1 MTQFLQENIPGIKIQ
16 QIDKIQNKINL
27 NKVIFIAEAQGV
39 EKSPEADLYFS
50 EDQKFEGNEKV
61 LAFPSQKQEILSRI
75 NNIHNIKE
83 VKIEN
88 SPNFQNDYPD
98 NNNSLP
104 NLDSDIF
111 TIAGKDNKDDTAK
124 LKTEKTEALP
134 EDSDYISQE
143 SDLNIDDQTLGIQ
156 GDEDSLE
163 LEEKSEDLITSEGK
177 SSVDSSNNLTN
188 IPSLDETFHN
198 KNSSKIK
205 VEKLINIDYAEEN
218 EVNPPKYKTE
228 NDETVINN
236 TSLIEKTNPGKKI
249 VQKSEDY
256 EATKDSEDWLK
267 EEFARSLFNAHEKGF
282 TGSLQISGNNE
293 TLIVFWENGFIGDIE
308 GYGHIL
314 TRLLAYEGVKHH
326 ITRDLLRSSGSPLKN
341 AIKRNLIK
349 KKDRNKWALR
359 CIEEGF
365 VSAITEKSKVK
376 FDPSS
381 SMSMNFQLQLIDP
394 KPLILRGIV
403 ENYSV
408 ATSWARGGGI
418 SPVIVNEDL
427 FYELISGYSFDPLWI
442 RVVELFKNGLEWSEA
457 AIRGG
462 ITIEEGESLA
472 YGLRLL
478 KVLSPDIPQSIPHEE
493 IERQKIIEN
502 LNKIKNS
509 AFHKLFHDNSA
520 KNRRKLKD
528 LKVMLNNLPDKLKL
542 YLDQEIQEIKNELSQ
557 D

>member
-1 MTQFLQENIPGIKIQ
+1 LFFSRKPKEPTNPLKPISIFLKT
-16 QIDKIQNKINL
+16 KTSK
-27 NKVIFIAEAQGV
+27 A
-39 EKSPEADLYFS
+39 
-50 EDQKFEGNEKV
+50 
-61 LAFPSQKQEILSRI
+61 
-75 NNIHNIKE
+75 
-83 VKIEN
+83 IEN
-88 SPNFQNDYPD
+88 
-98 NNNSLP
+98 
-104 NLDSDIF
+104 
-111 TIAGKDNKDDTAK
+111 NKDDTAK
-124 LKTEKTEALP
+124 LKTEKTKQDDSLP
-134 EDSDYISQE
+134 NDSDFISQDG
-143 SDLNIDDQTLGIQ
+143 DLDIDDQTLGIH

-163 LEEKSEDLITSEGK
+163 LKDENEDLVTPNGK
-177 SSVDSSNNLTN
+177 SSVNSSANLAN

-198 KNSSKIK
+198 KNSGKIN
-205 VEKLINIDYAEEN
+205 ENKLINIDYAEEN
-218 EVNPPKYKTE
+218 KLSPQKPETE
-228 NDETVINN
+228 NNDTVINEPN
-236 TSLIEKTNPGKKI
+236 MIEETNPGKKI
-249 VQKSEDY
+249 VHNSKSEEVVNNDN
-256 EATKDSEDWLK
+256 WLK
-267 EEFARSLFNAHEKGF
+267 KEFARSLVNAHEKGF
-282 TGSLQISGNNE
+282 TGSLQISGNHE

-314 TRLLAYEGVKHH
+314 AKLLAYEGVKHH
-326 ITRDLLRSSGSPLKN
+326 ITRDLLRSSGSPIKN
-341 AIKRNLIK
+341 AIKRNLIR

-403 ENYSV
+403 ENYSA
-408 ATSWARGGGI
+408 ATAWARGGGI
-418 SPVIVNEDL
+418 SPKMVNEDL

-462 ITIEEGESLA
+462 ITNEEGESLA

-478 KVLSPDIPQSIPHEE
+478 KVLSPDIPQNIPPEE
-493 IERQKIIEN
+493 IERQRIIET
-502 LNKIKNS
+502 LNKIRNS

-528 LKVMLNNLPDKLKL
+528 LRVMLNNLPDKLKL
-542 YLDQEIQEIKNELSQ
+542 YLIQEIQEIKKELSP